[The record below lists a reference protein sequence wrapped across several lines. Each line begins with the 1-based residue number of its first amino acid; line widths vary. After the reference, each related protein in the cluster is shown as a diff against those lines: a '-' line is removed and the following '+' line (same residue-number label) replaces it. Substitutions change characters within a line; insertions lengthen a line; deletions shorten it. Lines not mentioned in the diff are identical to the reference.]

1 MMTIRAD
8 QQRQRVSRISALLC
22 VMLAALVWSSCSG
35 DTSGGGEET
44 VEAGVAL
51 EITPEFRV
59 TGVENIRD
67 EVFLQDVF
75 LGIGEV
81 RLEPLEEDYQG
92 LVYATSVPMRLH
104 FDLSAEQ
111 WTVAG
116 PQVMLPHSGEFRVSI
131 RFQPVEV
138 EHEDAN
144 REMTTSSMRVDGMM
158 ARVTGVPDVSEKA
171 AAGEPVPLPWRP
183 GKDGDAKSAPVV
195 WVPWTYS
202 SQAMNIV
209 TLNDVSF
216 NNERKQ
222 KLVIAFD
229 VATWLEDAFR
239 PINETI
245 GSAVEAREGDSQD
258 MRPAPNTDFNP
269 VDVSDPVNRMN
280 DNFNDVGFGGEA
292 YVL

>member
-1 MMTIRAD
+1 MVTNRAD
-8 QQRQRVSRISALLC
+8 MQQRRVHSYAALAC
-22 VMLAALVWSSCSG
+22 VMLAALVWSSCSDESSG
-35 DTSGGGEET
+35 DGDGA
-44 VEAGVAL
+44 VEAGLAL
-51 EITPEFRV
+51 EIMPEFRV
-59 TGVENIRD
+59 VGVENIRD
-67 EVFLQDVF
+67 EVFLQDLF

-81 RLEPLEEDYQG
+81 RLEPLEEAYQG

-104 FDLSAEQ
+104 FDLASGQ

-116 PQVMLPHSGEFRVSI
+116 PRVMLPHSGEFRVSI
-131 RFQPVEV
+131 RFQPVDV
-138 EHEDAN
+138 EHEDAS
-144 REMTTSSMRVDGMM
+144 RAVTSSSMRVDGLM
-158 ARVTGVPDVSEKA
+158 ARVDGVPDVTEKT

-216 NNERKQ
+216 NDEREQ
-222 KLVIAFD
+222 RLVIAFD
-229 VATWLEDAFR
+229 LAAWLEDAFR

-245 GSAVEAREGDSQD
+245 GSAVEARDGESQD
-258 MRPAPNTDFNP
+258 MRPAPNTGFNP

-280 DNFNDVGFGGEA
+280 DSFNNVDFGGEA